1 VTLRAH
7 RFGTVP
13 STQAEARRLLASGQ
27 AETGHVII
35 AEEQS
40 AGRGRFGRNWLSP
53 RGGLYATFILDDGPI
68 LSIRAGLAVV
78 RALCGFGIDARLK
91 WPNDVLVEEKK
102 IGGILVDGVGD
113 LALVGVGIN
122 LTDTPLSTATSAH
135 ALGVSID
142 RDALVRDAWREL
154 RAVEPVVQALDAY
167 RRCSE
172 TIGRAVRIAFT
183 GGDPPVEGIA
193 RGVDEDG
200 RLIVETADGFRV
212 ISTGTCH
219 HLESGPSGVS

>member
-1 VTLRAH
+1 VKPCVH

-27 AETGHVII
+27 AKVGHVVV

-53 RGGLYATFILDDGPI
+53 RGGFYATFILDDGPI

-78 RALCGFGIDARLK
+78 RALGGFGIDATLK

-102 IGGILVDGVGD
+102 LGGILVDGVGD
-113 LALVGVGIN
+113 LALIGIGIN
-122 LTDTPLSTATSAH
+122 LIDTPLSTATSAH
-135 ALGVSID
+135 VLGVSID
-142 RDALVRDAWREL
+142 RNALVRDAWREL
-154 RAVEPVVQALDAY
+154 HVVEPVVQALDAY
-167 RRCSE
+167 RQWSA
-172 TIGRAVRIAFT
+172 TIGRAVRIALT
-183 GGDPPVEGIA
+183 GSDPPIEGIA

-200 RLIVETADGFRV
+200 RLIVETADELRV
-212 ISTGTCH
+212 ISTGTCQ
-219 HLESGPSGVS
+219 HL